1 MTTMLRVLLV
11 LLPMV
16 AFVLTQSWWFIAL
29 FLVLLVWMVGSA
41 VRRPTDKMVGY
52 AISIAQ
58 ENGVPPPNLRSF
70 REVRKFLNK
79 HGHYRLPF

>member
-1 MTTMLRVLLV
+1 MLRVLLV

-70 REVRKFLNK
+70 RVSKQAWPLQASVLTMD
-79 HGHYRLPF
+79 G